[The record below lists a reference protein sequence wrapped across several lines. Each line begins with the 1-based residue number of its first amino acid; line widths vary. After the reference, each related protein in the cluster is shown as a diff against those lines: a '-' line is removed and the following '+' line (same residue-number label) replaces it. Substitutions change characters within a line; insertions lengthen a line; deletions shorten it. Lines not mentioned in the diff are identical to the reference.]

1 VNEVATALETYVESD
16 LEAATLTTCV
26 P

>member
-1 VNEVATALETYVESD
+1 VNEVATALEAYVESD